1 MTDELQRAVAELEKL
16 PPSAQNEA
24 AARIQQIAAELAER
38 RWQELLADPR
48 SERFF
53 DEMEA
58 LYEQAKR
65 DDGFLP
71 LPKARGEK

>member
-16 PPSAQNEA
+16 PASAQNEA

-38 RWQELLADPR
+38 RWEALLADPR
-48 SERFF
+48 SDQFF

-65 DDGFLP
+65 DNAFLP
-71 LPKARGEK
+71 MR